1 MPDFTGLKNAEIA
14 TMVVHP
20 KVVNRKETGELKSL
34 GDRSVAS
41 ELQELVGLASAIDL
55 KVVLS
60 EIINLSKVNAAKFF
74 GTGILE
80 KLKTLID
87 SENITLA
94 VVNTQL
100 SAIQQRN
107 LEDTGNV
114 KL

>member
-1 MPDFTGLKNAEIA
+1 MPGFTGLKNAEIA

-60 EIINLSKVNAAKFF
+60 KIINLSKVYAANFWNWNMK
-74 GTGILE
+74 
-80 KLKTLID
+80 
-87 SENITLA
+87 
-94 VVNTQL
+94 V
-100 SAIQQRN
+100 
-107 LEDTGNV
+107 
-114 KL
+114 